1 MKKIAAG
8 AALVLATFGAHAAD
22 ASKPFHFIIGAGLTG
37 GGETLLSVTYTDG
50 HTEKI
55 RSGGLVAI
63 HAGGEYR
70 FNETTSLQAVFGYHI
85 DDSSSADNGSVRFS
99 RYPLEFL
106 GHYQV
111 ADQWRLGG
119 GLRVVTNAK
128 LKGTGVASN
137 VDAKFDN
144 ATGVVLE
151 AEYFTSRSFGVK
163 IRGVSERYKLAGG
176 GYSASGNHFGLY
188 GNFYF

>member
-1 MKKIAAG
+1 MKKITAG
-8 AALVLATFGAHAAD
+8 AALALATFGAYAAD
-22 ASKPFHFIIGAGLTG
+22 ASKSFHFILGAGLTG
-37 GGETLLSVTYTDG
+37 GGETLESVTYSDG

-63 HAGGEYR
+63 HGGGEYR
-70 FNETTSLQAVFGYHI
+70 FSETVSMQAVYGYHI
-85 DDSSSADNGSVRFS
+85 DDTSSASNGSVRFS
-99 RYPLEFL
+99 RYPFEFL

-111 ADQWRLGG
+111 AEQWRLGG

-137 VDAKFDN
+137 VNAKFDN
-144 ATGVVLE
+144 TTGLVLE

-163 IRGVSERYKLAGG
+163 IRGVSERYKLSGG

-188 GNFYF
+188 GNYYF